1 MRNGIVISGVS
12 CLDLFLYD
20 TSPLVTRESLS
31 LVNNTAYRAG
41 GITSNAGRALAKLG
55 IPVEFLTVIGN
66 DANGDIMLDIWKKD
80 GIDTDTVMRT
90 DTAGTSLSVLPV
102 YKDGKRG
109 VYFCPGT
116 NGIMDAEMLAGKDG
130 INITRL
136 QDKQIFH
143 LGYPPLLNNLQGKN
157 LTEFLLMVKKSGVVV
172 SLDTTP
178 IADDTSLPE
187 MLGDA
192 LGVADIFTPNIEEA
206 SQTAGIFNKLV
217 KKAHEKGMDIEN
229 IITPE
234 ELLETGEKLLTYGLP
249 LLVIT
254 LGPQGVFI
262 CTGSED
268 KVSRLPFN
276 IAANQRIFV
285 PGYKVTGPIN
295 TTGAGDTFTAAFLTG
310 MCKGVGTLS
319 DIARFAHCAGATF
332 VDLSKGPST
341 FEQVISLLPQMQIS
355 EPANAG
361 LAEMM

>member
-20 TSPLVTRESLS
+20 TSPLATRESLS
-31 LVNNTAYRAG
+31 MVNNTAYRAG
-41 GITSNAGRALAKLG
+41 GITSNCGRALAKLG
-55 IPVEFLTVIGN
+55 VPVEFLTVLGN

-80 GIDTDTVMRT
+80 GIDTETVIRT
-90 DTAGTSLSVLPV
+90 DAAGTSLSVLPV

-130 INITRL
+130 INIARM
-136 QDKQIFH
+136 DKKEIFH
-143 LGYPPLLNNLQGKN
+143 IGYPPLLNNLQGKN
-157 LTEFLLMVKKSGVVV
+157 LCDFLQTVKKSGVVV
-172 SLDTTP
+172 SIDTTP

-206 SQTAGIFNKLV
+206 SQTAGLFSKLV
-217 KKAHEKGMDIEN
+217 NKAREKGKDIEN
-229 IITPE
+229 IISPE
-234 ELLETGEKLLTYGLP
+234 ELLETGEKLLAYGLP

-254 LGPQGVFI
+254 LGPQGVFV

-268 KVSRLPFN
+268 KVARLPYKL
-276 IAANQRIFV
+276 AANQRVFV

-310 MCKGVGTLS
+310 LCRGVGDLK

-341 FEQVISLLPQMQIS
+341 FEQVISLMPAMQIN
-355 EPANAG
+355 EPENAG
-361 LAEMM
+361 LAEMI